1 MIEDLLNAIKE
12 YKSVME
18 FNCSDFNADKPRL
31 YEEVRRLLSNIYE
44 PMYFGPDVNL
54 EQDGD
59 QVSNKDLIKIG
70 YKRVMEKTKELR
82 QKFSKAVTN
91 GTRSGSGKWVMEF
104 YDDLVFIWGGSAAT
118 KPLQFGRESSVN
130 HIKDLSFISNDE
142 DGDSESSTTSPPS
155 SSSTVYVV
163 NNEELNVNDH
173 EENDINNMGEEVSTE
188 KPSLKR
194 KNVVPKLIDCKRK
207 NLERNLSSRER
218 DSLLLKES
226 KEDSHFRK

>member
-1 MIEDLLNAIKE
+1 MSEKESSESLSAKSNKVFKFKWTNSMIEDLLNAIKE

-91 GTRSGSGKWVMEF
+91 EYSAGENLTGRPVEVNIEVKNKNKTILKIKFPEF
-104 YDDLVFIWGGSAAT
+104 SLSTLIFKQISLVFPGF
-118 KPLQFGRESSVN
+118 P
-130 HIKDLSFISNDE
+130 
-142 DGDSESSTTSPPS
+142 
-155 SSSTVYVV
+155 
-163 NNEELNVNDH
+163 
-173 EENDINNMGEEVSTE
+173 
-188 KPSLKR
+188 
-194 KNVVPKLIDCKRK
+194 
-207 NLERNLSSRER
+207 
-218 DSLLLKES
+218 
-226 KEDSHFRK
+226 